1 MRRLSEKIGVV
12 LATYN
17 GERFL
22 QEQLDS
28 LVAQT
33 VLPNRLVVC
42 DDRST
47 DSTIAILKTFRNSA
61 PFPVEIHINSK
72 TLLPTENFFRAASLC
87 PTDYVALCDQDD
99 LWDERK
105 IELCDRMATA
115 SNPDLIVHSVV
126 DFVTDADGKMVA
138 TDPRLV
144 KDGVVA
150 GTAPNPSLIWLGMAM
165 VPHKRIFDD
174 IPMRQALWR
183 PHFDRLRAI
192 GAESNQ
198 SHWWECHDLYL
209 LYRLRESGRIGLIGD
224 VLAHHRTFAGGWHS
238 DPTPGSLGPAAQGE
252 PVVSVTGAKAYRD
265 LAEFCR
271 EMALFYEELGSRAA
285 AKSYYERWSRLWF
298 NRAAIHDRDSSLP
311 AKLVGIAGIAKSLGY
326 RGKWAGGFGLTSL
339 ARDLANVA
347 GLRV

>member
-1 MRRLSEKIGVV
+1 MRKLSEKIGVV

-22 QEQLDS
+22 QEQLDC

-47 DSTIAILKTFRNSA
+47 DSTIAILEKFRNSA
-61 PFPVEIHINSK
+61 PFPVEIHINPG

-99 LWDERK
+99 LWDKRK
-105 IELCDRMATA
+105 IELCDRMATI
-115 SNPDLIVHSVV
+115 SNPDLILHSVV
-126 DFVTDADGKMVA
+126 DFVTDADGKMVT

-150 GTAPNPSLIWLGMAM
+150 GTAANPALIWLGMAM

-174 IPMRQALWR
+174 IPLRQALWGA
-183 PHFDRLRAI
+183 HFDRLRAI

-238 DPTPGSLGPAAQGE
+238 DPTPESLGPA
-252 PVVSVTGAKAYRD
+252 S
-265 LAEFCR
+265 
-271 EMALFYEELGSRAA
+271 
-285 AKSYYERWSRLWF
+285 
-298 NRAAIHDRDSSLP
+298 
-311 AKLVGIAGIAKSLGY
+311 
-326 RGKWAGGFGLTSL
+326 
-339 ARDLANVA
+339 
-347 GLRV
+347 